1 MRRYELIIYGQH
13 LDKKLITIDELSRLV
28 ELCPAILRRYIVLG
42 LIDPEVETPE
52 PLFDDAIIARVRK
65 IERLKRDLG
74 LNPAGCALALD
85 LLERIQELEAQ
96 LAHLRRYGL

>member
-13 LDKKLITIDELSRLV
+13 LEKQLITIDELSRLV
-28 ELCPAILRRYIVLG
+28 ELHPAVLRRYIVLG
-42 LIDPEVETPE
+42 LLDPEIESPE
-52 PLFDDAIIARVRK
+52 PLFDETVVARVLK

-74 LNPAGCALALD
+74 INAAGCALVLD

-96 LAHLRRYGL
+96 LAHLQR